1 MTGQRKKR
9 IAGSYFVST
18 LSISLVLVVV
28 GILVFILLNAKLV
41 SDHVKQNIGFSIIV
55 KDNVNEAEIK
65 KMQKILDTKPFVS
78 SSVFISKVEAARE
91 FKEELGE
98 DFEGVLGYNPLL
110 PSVEIKLNPVYAN
123 NDSLTVI
130 EKSLLKNELVQE
142 VSYQKSL
149 VHMINEN
156 VRRISLILLI
166 AGAALML
173 ISFSLLGIGN
183 ALMQTSL
190 NPLLSNIVR
199 GDRLASSLTFG
210 QFVKAIASF
219 LAPYIAMWGAT
230 QAIPSFDLG
239 WRVLFPIYM
248 VIAILAILL
257 LNATQIEE
265 EKEEGK
271 PSTFGQCLALLGK
284 PFILLCFI
292 GIMCHVG
299 IDVGTNTTAPKILM
313 ERIGMT
319 LDDAAFATSLYF
331 IFRTAGCFLG
341 SFILRQMS
349 PKSFF
354 GISVV
359 MMLAAMVGLFIFH
372 DKTVI
377 YACIALIGFGNSN
390 VFSVIFSQALLY
402 LPGKK
407 NEVSGLMI
415 MGLFGGTVFPLAMGV
430 ASDTSMGQNG
440 AIAVMTVGVL
450 YLLFYT
456 FRIKK

>member
-91 FKEELGE
+91 FKEELRE

-173 ISFSLLGIGN
+173 ISFTLIRNTIHLSVYSQRFLIKT
-183 ALMQTSL
+183 MQL
-190 NPLLSNIVR
+190 V
-199 GDRLASSLTFG
+199 
-210 QFVKAIASF
+210 
-219 LAPYIAMWGAT
+219 GA
-230 QAIPSFDLG
+230 
-239 WRVLFPIYM
+239 
-248 VIAILAILL
+248 
-257 LNATQIEE
+257 
-265 EKEEGK
+265 K
-271 PSTFGQCLALLGK
+271 PFFICK
-284 PFILLCFI
+284 PFIQNSVWF
-292 GIMCHVG
+292 G
-299 IDVGTNTTAPKILM
+299 
-313 ERIGMT
+313 
-319 LDDAAFATSLYF
+319 
-331 IFRTAGCFLG
+331 
-341 SFILRQMS
+341 
-349 PKSFF
+349 FF
-354 GISVV
+354 GSMIANLILLAAIFFLQKEVGSVV
-359 MMLAAMVGLFIFH
+359 NLMNKELIIIMVAFVMVCGILLSL
-372 DKTVI
+372 V
-377 YACIALIGFGNSN
+377 SSWM
-390 VFSVIFSQALLY
+390 SVARYLNKDMNDLY
-402 LPGKK
+402 
-407 NEVSGLMI
+407 N
-415 MGLFGGTVFPLAMGV
+415 
-430 ASDTSMGQNG
+430 
-440 AIAVMTVGVL
+440 
-450 YLLFYT
+450 
-456 FRIKK
+456 

>member
-173 ISFSLLGIGN
+173 ISFTLIRNTIHLSDLILLAAIFFLQKEVGSVVNLMNKELIIIMVAFVMVCGI
-183 ALMQTSL
+183 
-190 NPLLSNIVR
+190 LLSLV
-199 GDRLASSLTFG
+199 SSWMSVARYLN
-210 QFVKAIASF
+210 KD
-219 LAPYIAMWGAT
+219 MN
-230 QAIPSFDLG
+230 DL
-239 WRVLFPIYM
+239 Y
-248 VIAILAILL
+248 
-257 LNATQIEE
+257 N
-265 EKEEGK
+265 
-271 PSTFGQCLALLGK
+271 
-284 PFILLCFI
+284 
-292 GIMCHVG
+292 
-299 IDVGTNTTAPKILM
+299 
-313 ERIGMT
+313 
-319 LDDAAFATSLYF
+319 
-331 IFRTAGCFLG
+331 
-341 SFILRQMS
+341 
-349 PKSFF
+349 
-354 GISVV
+354 
-359 MMLAAMVGLFIFH
+359 
-372 DKTVI
+372 
-377 YACIALIGFGNSN
+377 
-390 VFSVIFSQALLY
+390 
-402 LPGKK
+402 
-407 NEVSGLMI
+407 
-415 MGLFGGTVFPLAMGV
+415 
-430 ASDTSMGQNG
+430 
-440 AIAVMTVGVL
+440 
-450 YLLFYT
+450 
-456 FRIKK
+456 